1 MWFFCYLCMQNQTNN
16 MMKKLR
22 IIAAVAAFVVTGS
35 VAEAQ
40 IAAPEH
46 LNDTHT
52 MLRVTPTARYLLLP
66 VEEKEE
72 NAHVDVLV
80 NNHVERGF
88 NLRLAVDKVDYFVP
102 VELEVG
108 NSPVLFDITFPSD
121 RHKTGSVKN
130 FACWKEMSMTD
141 NFDTTNREK
150 YRPVYHHTPKW
161 GWMNDPNGMFY
172 KDGVWH
178 LYYQWN
184 PYGSQWENM
193 TWGHS
198 TSRDLIHWEAQ
209 PTAVEPDALG
219 SIFSGSAVVDK
230 DNTAGFGAGAIV
242 AMYTSAGRH
251 QTQSIAYSTDGGR
264 TFTKYAGNPVLTYPA
279 PDFRDPKVFWHE
291 GTGRWIVVLAV
302 GQEVQFYSSK
312 NLKEWTYESSFGH
325 GYGNHDG
332 VWECPDLLEFEM
344 ENKAHGTNIPQS
356 SKKWVLLLNI
366 NPGGPY
372 GGSATQYFTGMFDG
386 HQFVCDSKPST
397 TKWMDYGKDH
407 YATVTF
413 SNAPEDRHVALAW
426 MSNWQYAGVVP
437 TMQFRSA
444 NSIPRDLSLFT
455 ANDEIYLASVPSK
468 EMDVVRGKQVKKPT
482 NACEIIVDVK
492 GTAVITLQNGKGEQV
507 VMRYNEAER
516 TFSMDRKA
524 SGMTSFSDAFPV
536 ETVAPT
542 YGSIRQ
548 LRIFIDNCSIEAF
561 DSKGKMVMTNLVFPT
576 EPYNVVKVNGG
587 KARIYE
593 INTMK

>member
-1 MWFFCYLCMQNQTNN
+1 
-16 MMKKLR
+16 MKLKTILVTAALL
-22 IIAAVAAFVVTGS
+22 IAANS
-35 VAEAQ
+35 VRAQ
-40 IAAPEH
+40 IGQPEH
-46 LNDTHT
+46 LSDNHT
-52 MLRVTPTARYLLLP
+52 MLRVGGGSGVLLIP

-72 NAHVDVLV
+72 NAHIDVISD
-80 NNHVERGF
+80 NNVVKSM
-88 NLRLAVDKVDYFVP
+88 NVRLAVDKVDYFVP
-102 VELEVG
+102 LYLDNSVSHG
-108 NSPVLFDITFPSD
+108 NEQRSVLLDITFAGD

-130 FACWKEMSMTD
+130 FVCWKEMSLTD

-198 TSRDLIHWEAQ
+198 TSRDLVHWEQ
-209 PTAVEPDALG
+209 QNTAIEPDALG

-230 DNTAGFGAGAIV
+230 DNTAGFGAGAII

-251 QTQSIAYSTDGGR
+251 QTQSIAYSTDGGL
-264 TFTKYAGNPVLTYPA
+264 TFTKYAGNPVITYPA

-291 GTGRWIVVLAV
+291 GTKRWIVVLAV

-325 GYGNHDG
+325 GYGNHEG
-332 VWECPDLLEFEM
+332 VWECPDMLEFD
-344 ENKAHGTNIPQS
+344 GG
-356 SKKWVLLLNI
+356 KWVLLLNI

-372 GGSATQYFTGMFDG
+372 GGSATQYFTGTFDG
-386 HQFVCDSKPST
+386 HRFVCDSKPST

-413 SNAPEDRHVALAW
+413 SNAPDGRRVALAW

-444 NSIPRDLSLFT
+444 NSVPRDLGLFT
-455 ANDEIYLASVPSK
+455 SGDETYLSNVPSK
-468 EMDVVRGKQVKKPT
+468 EMDAVRGKQIKKPA
-482 NACEIIVDVK
+482 NVCEIVVDVK
-492 GTAVITLQNGKGEQV
+492 GSSVITLQNGKGEKV
-507 VMRYNEAER
+507 VMRYDETER
-516 TFSMDRKA
+516 TFAMDRRE
-524 SGMTSFSDAFPV
+524 SGITSFSDAFPV

-542 YGSIRQ
+542 HGVIRQ
-548 LRIFIDNCSIEAF
+548 LRIFVDNASIEAF
-561 DSKGKMVMTNLVFPT
+561 DSEGKMVMTNTVFPT
-576 EPYNVVKVNGG
+576 EPYNMIKVSGG
-587 KARIYE
+587 KAKIYE
-593 INTMK
+593 LKI